1 LLFYKTVIMK
11 TEDYT
16 LRGCASQSI
25 KDGSYCNPH
34 SCNKLNVFN
43 DLRNYPTTSNTPDIV
58 EIRFKNTRKDFYT
71 NVNKLILTEGDMVA
85 VEASPGHDIGTV
97 SLTGE
102 LVREQMKRKKVPF
115 DSKLKIVYRKVKT
128 TDIEK
133 WEGATAREN
142 DIMLKTRKISKRLN
156 LNMKIGDVEFQGDGT
171 KAIFYY
177 ISDRR
182 VDFRELIRVL
192 ADEFGIRIEMRQIGA
207 RQEAGIIGGI
217 GSCGRELCCSS
228 WMTDFVSVST
238 DTAREQQLSMN
249 PQKLAGQCGKLKCCL
264 NFEKETYKDAIKAFP
279 PKRSLETEA
288 GTAYFMKIDVFK
300 GLVWYSFKK
309 YGPENVTAIP
319 IDRVFEILEIN
330 KDGKKPET
338 LKDINDIPVSKNIS
352 FDYGDVV
359 GQDSLTRFDN
369 KNRRKKGNKRSS
381 NKRRQGNKN
390 KDKQSAG
397 NKPNTQQKTVE
408 KKQEN
413 KIQNT
418 ENKPNPKKKFRPKKK
433 RFNPKKNTDNQKP
446 KDEK

>member
-1 LLFYKTVIMK
+1 MK

-25 KDGSYCNPH
+25 KEGAYCNPH

-58 EIRFKNTRKDFYT
+58 EIRFKNTRKAFFK
-71 NVNKLILTEGDMVA
+71 NVNQLILTEGDMVA

-102 LVREQMKRKKVPF
+102 LVREQMKRKNVSF
-115 DSKLKIVYRKVKT
+115 NSKLKIIYRKVKLS
-128 TDIEK
+128 DIEK
-133 WEGATAREN
+133 WENATSREN
-142 DIMLKTRKISKRLN
+142 KIMLEARKISKRLN

-177 ISDRR
+177 ISDKR

-228 WMTDFVSVST
+228 WMSDFVSVST

-249 PQKLAGQCGKLKCCL
+249 PQKLAGQCGKLKCCI
-264 NFEKETYKDAIKAFP
+264 NFEKASYKDAIKEFP
-279 PKRSLETEA
+279 SKRSLETEQ

-300 GLVWYSFKK
+300 GQVWYSFKRN
-309 YGPENVTAIP
+309 GAENVTVISIERVSAI
-319 IDRVFEILEIN
+319 IELN
-330 KDGKKPET
+330 KAGEKPET
-338 LKDINDIPVSKNIS
+338 LKDENEIEVLDRKVS
-352 FDYGDVV
+352 FDYSDVV
-359 GQDSLTRFDN
+359 GQDSLTRFDKKKGKRKN
-369 KNRRKKGNKRSS
+369 NRRNS
-381 NKRRQGNKN
+381 NKKRNFNKN
-390 KDKQSAG
+390 KQNKKQTQHKNTNENLEVNKETPSKNSDNK
-397 NKPNTQQKTVE
+397 NKPKFNPRKRRF
-408 KKQEN
+408 
-413 KIQNT
+413 
-418 ENKPNPKKKFRPKKK
+418 PKKKNSNSKQ
-433 RFNPKKNTDNQKP
+433 NNNTKP
-446 KDEK
+446 KDENL